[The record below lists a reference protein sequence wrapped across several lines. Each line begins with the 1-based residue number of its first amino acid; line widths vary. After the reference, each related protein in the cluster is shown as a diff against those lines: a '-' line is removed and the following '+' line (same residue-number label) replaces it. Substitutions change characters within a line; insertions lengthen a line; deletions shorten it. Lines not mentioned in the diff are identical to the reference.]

1 MKKELQTSIK
11 ALLRLNRLRLK
22 GKLNKITWQE
32 FLFYKKIVKNNIPQ
46 DELDDNVKRIVNK

>member
-32 FLFYKKIVKNNIPQ
+32 FFLYKKIVKHNIPQ

>member
-1 MKKELQTSIK
+1 MKNELQTSIK

-32 FLFYKKIVKNNIPQ
+32 FFLYKKIVKHNILQ

>member
-32 FLFYKKIVKNNIPQ
+32 FFLYKKIVKSNIPQ
-46 DELDDNVKRIVNK
+46 DKLDDNVKRIVNK

>member
-11 ALLRLNRLRLK
+11 ALLRLNRLRIK

-32 FLFYKKIVKNNIPQ
+32 FFLYKNIVKNNIPQ
-46 DELDDNVKRIVNK
+46 DKLDDNVKRIVNK

>member
-32 FLFYKKIVKNNIPQ
+32 FFLYKKIIKNNISQ

>member
-22 GKLNKITWQE
+22 GKLNKITWKE
-32 FLFYKKIVKNNIPQ
+32 FLLYKNIVKNNIPK

>member
-22 GKLNKITWQE
+22 GKLNKVTWKE
-32 FLFYKKIVKNNIPQ
+32 FFLYKKIVKNNIPQ
-46 DELDDNVKRIVNK
+46 DELDDNIKRIVNK